1 MELNI
6 EKIEECV
13 KHYVAEMSES
23 SEQYNENGYYEY
35 TDAIVDITY
44 SAGYAFSDL
53 WEDNG
58 ESSKLQSIIDKMLY
72 RISVDMNKYYLF
84 D

>member
-1 MELNI
+1 MELNV

-35 TDAIVDITY
+35 TDAIADIAY
-44 SAGYAFSDL
+44 AAGYTFSDL
-53 WEDNG
+53 WKDDGDDSE
-58 ESSKLQSIIDKMLY
+58 LLSIIDKTLY